1 MKGVG
6 SGRYGKTLINYR
18 TSQGYVKIPSYLA
31 DECRR
36 LGIPGDEIK
45 KHYDRWNSPAFRI
58 PSTYELAALRAIE
71 DRKRE
76 ILKGKV
82 GVKRWLN

>member
-1 MKGVG
+1 MKGN
-6 SGRYGKTLINYR
+6 KTLIRY
-18 TSQGYVKIPSYLA
+18 SLSSGGSIKLPSYIA
-31 DECRR
+31 AECRR

-71 DRKRE
+71 DRKRA
-76 ILKGKV
+76 ILAGKV
-82 GVKRWLN
+82 GVKRWL